1 MLQLPSAT
9 PLAPKAAPDGFSA
22 LWGMVFRVLVRREQ
36 VAAPSRFT
44 GEAHLKVGGAVLF
57 AL

>member
-1 MLQLPSAT
+1 
-9 PLAPKAAPDGFSA
+9 
-22 LWGMVFRVLVRREQ
+22 MVFRVLVRREQ